1 MTALNTIVYI
11 RRSNDE
17 ELRLLADT
25 NEAISAEEKV

>member
-1 MTALNTIVYI
+1 MTPLNTIFYI
-11 RRSNDE
+11 RKNDE

>member
-1 MTALNTIVYI
+1 MTPLNTIVYI
-11 RRSNDE
+11 RKNDE

>member
-1 MTALNTIVYI
+1 MTLLNTIVYI
-11 RRSNDE
+11 RKNDE